1 MKVLL
6 SCVSIM
12 ITFGVLSAQPPEAL
26 NGQKNQRDSTYIL
39 ELNDK
44 VYIKPLLT
52 ARSIS
57 LDIEDKQDRVNDILY
72 EPTFNNYLGLGL
84 YAFDIGVELSFR
96 LGNNSQD
103 PNIYGETDAFDFQ
116 ANLYMKKWGA
126 DFNYQRYS
134 GFYLD
139 RPNDHDISWRS
150 GDAFPQR
157 ADLTLNNVQFN
168 AFYIFNHNRFSYR
181 SAYNQADIQL
191 KSAGSFLLG
200 FTAST
205 FRFAGDSTIVPTQ
218 TQSELP
224 TELNVNSGRF
234 TALGI
239 LPGYT
244 HNFIYKQF
252 YLNLSFSAGPA
263 HLWSRYSTE
272 SKETNDLNIRPILNI
287 RAAMGYNSDSF
298 FGGLS
303 VVNQGVSYEISELD
317 VNAVAGNVKLFVG
330 YRFQERGFLAKE
342 LF

>member
-1 MKVLL
+1 MKRLLL
-6 SCVSIM
+6 SFV
-12 ITFGVLSAQPPEAL
+12 VLTGFSSLPAQTIATHPDRKEL
-26 NGQKNQRDSTYIL
+26 RDSTYIQ

-44 VYIKPLLT
+44 FYLRPLLT
-52 ARSIS
+52 NRSIS
-57 LDIEDKQDRVNDILY
+57 LDIEDQADRVSDILY

-84 YAFDIGVELSFR
+84 YAFDVGVELSFR
-96 LGNNSQD
+96 LRNNSQD
-103 PNIYGETDAFDFQ
+103 PEIYGETDAFDFQ

-126 DFNYQRYS
+126 DINFQRYS
-134 GFYLD
+134 GFYLE
-139 RPNDHDISWRS
+139 RPEDHYATWRS

-157 ADLTLNNVQFN
+157 DDLALNNLQLN
-168 AFYIFNHNRFSYR
+168 AFYIFNHKRFSYR

-200 FTAST
+200 FTVST
-205 FRFAGDSTIVPTQ
+205 FRFSGDSTLVPTQ
-218 TQSELP
+218 TQSDLP
-224 TELNVNSGRF
+224 AELNISSGRF

-244 HNFIYKQF
+244 HNFICKQF

-272 SKETNDLNIRPILNI
+272 RKETNDLNIRPILNV
-287 RAAMGYNSDSF
+287 RAALGYNSDSF

-303 VVNQGVSYEISELD
+303 LVNQGVSYEISELD

-330 YRFQERGFLAKE
+330 YRFNERGFLTKQ